1 MLADVLTPKSTA
13 MEPYL
18 QFVTSH
24 PWHFVA
30 LGVGLAAFAINE
42 IHGRLTGGKRLNP
55 LEAVRLIND
64 RDPIILDVRPTADFK
79 RGHLLNALSLPIGQL
94 ETQLGQIGKDKARPV
109 LVYCALGASSIAAV
123 EKLRKNGYTEVYPLN
138 GGINNWQGSNLPI
151 TAK

>member
-1 MLADVLTPKSTA
+1 

-18 QFVTSH
+18 QFVTAH
-24 PWHFVA
+24 PLLFIA
-30 LGVGLAAFAINE
+30 LGVGLAAFAVNE
-42 IHGRLTGGKRLNP
+42 IHGKLTGGKRLNP

-79 RGHLLNALSLPIGQL
+79 RGHLLNAMSLPIGQID
-94 ETQLGQIGKDKARPV
+94 TQLGQLGKDKARPV
-109 LVYCALGASSIAAV
+109 LVYCALGASSLTAV

-138 GGINNWQGSNLPI
+138 GGINGWQGSNLPI